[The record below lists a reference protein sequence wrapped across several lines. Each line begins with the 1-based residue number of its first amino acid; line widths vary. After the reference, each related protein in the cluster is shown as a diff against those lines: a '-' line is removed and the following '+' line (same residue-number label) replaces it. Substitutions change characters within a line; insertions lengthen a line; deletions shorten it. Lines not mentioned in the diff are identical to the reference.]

1 MDYKPLGKLMQ
12 ILKAVEKRDK
22 LDRKIDNFSHQVMSD
37 FVFSIR
43 E

>member
-1 MDYKPLGKLMQ
+1 MDYKPLGKLMK

-22 LDRKIDNFSHQVMSD
+22 LDRKIDNFSYQVMSD